1 MAMSPDDLRNKTFSI
16 VKKGYER
23 GEVHRYLG
31 SVADEL
37 QAFNAAA
44 RSDEEIVVADVVDED
59 EPSVVEEVFAEPD
72 EDLDAEYDTGDHDAD
87 DRDGAEPAD
96 TSDAPAQTFSGST
109 SSLDDFDRMGNEI
122 SLMLRQAQE
131 SAFKIRSDAEV
142 EARTLVDQVRLDIE
156 SDRLAHEQAAAELI
170 TRTEERAA
178 QVRSEAEEYSTD
190 VRTSADEYASEKRA
204 EIDRLHEEAVAA
216 AEADRTEAAATLANA
231 NEEAEATL
239 EKAQK
244 AADEVVAKAEADAQ
258 ARSEELLVE
267 AQATL
272 ANLTDAER
280 DSRQNLEQAREVIDA
295 ALEKLDSSK

>member
-23 GEVHRYLG
+23 GEVHRFLG

-44 RSDEEIVVADVVDED
+44 ASDDEIVVADI
-59 EPSVVEEVFAEPD
+59 VEETAPD
-72 EDLDAEYDTGDHDAD
+72 EAIDELEAEATDAEDAESD
-87 DRDGAEPAD
+87 SPAAVEPATFT
-96 TSDAPAQTFSGST
+96 TSG
-109 SSLDDFDRMGNEI
+109 SLDDFDRMGNEI

-178 QVRSEAEEYSTD
+178 TLRTEAEEYAEQT
-190 VRTSADEYASEKRA
+190 RADADSYAAEQREAADRA
-204 EIDRLHEEAVAA
+204 REEAVAE
-216 AEADRTEAAATLANA
+216 AEADRTSAEAARKNAETEAEKTLADA
-231 NEEAEATL
+231 QSSADEILRSAESDASARAEEIVGEAEATL
-239 EKAQK
+239 ATMT
-244 AADEVVAKAEADAQ
+244 DAQ
-258 ARSEELLVE
+258 
-267 AQATL
+267 
-272 ANLTDAER
+272 R
-280 DSRQNLEQAREVIDA
+280 DSRTNLEQAREIIDS
-295 ALEKLDSSK
+295 ALEQLANQDD

>member
-23 GEVHRYLG
+23 GEVHRFLG
-31 SVADEL
+31 NVADEI
-37 QAFNAAA
+37 QAFNSAVQ
-44 RSDEEIVVADVVDED
+44 SDEEIVVADIVEED
-59 EPSVVEEVFAEPD
+59 EPKILDAVEVTPEPEPD
-72 EDLDAEYDTGDHDAD
+72 AVAPDDDDH
-87 DRDGAEPAD
+87 GAEAQPAAF
-96 TSDAPAQTFSGST
+96 SPAQSPASV
-109 SSLDDFDRMGNEI
+109 DDFDRMGNEI

-170 TRTEERAA
+170 SRTEERAA
-178 QVRSEAEEYSTD
+178 QVRTEAEEYASD
-190 VRTSADEYASEKRA
+190 VRSSADEYSDEKRA

-231 NEEAEATL
+231 NEEAEKTRKKAESDAAKVASDA
-239 EKAQK
+239 EKA
-244 AADEVVAKAEADAQ
+244 AQ
-258 ARSEELLVE
+258 ERNEEMLVE

-280 DSRQNLEQAREVIDA
+280 ESRDNLERAREVIQS
-295 ALEKLDSSK
+295 ALDELGDD

>member
-23 GEVHRYLG
+23 GEVHRFLG
-31 SVADEL
+31 DVADEL
-37 QAFNAAA
+37 QAFTAAA
-44 RSDEEIVVADVVDED
+44 RSDEEITIADVV
-59 EPSVVEEVFAEPD
+59 EENEPD
-72 EDLDAEYDTGDHDAD
+72 IAEAPEVESEPDVELAD
-87 DRDGAEPAD
+87 DDPTWADDEASEPRDD
-96 TSDAPAQTFSGST
+96 THTPIST
-109 SSLDDFDRMGNEI
+109 PSAATGSLDDFDRMGNEI

-131 SAFKIRSDAEV
+131 SAYKIRSDAEV

-178 QVRSEAEEYSTD
+178 QVRSEAEQYASD
-190 VRTSADEYASEKRA
+190 IRSSADDYSAEQRA
-204 EIDRLHEEAVAA
+204 KIDRLHEEALAA

-231 NEEAEATL
+231 NEESERTVKDAQAAAEKVA
-239 EKAQK
+239 
-244 AADEVVAKAEADAQ
+244 AKAEADAQ
-258 ARSEELLVE
+258 ARSEEMLVE

-280 DSRQNLEQAREVIDA
+280 ESRQNLEQAREVIEA
-295 ALEKLDSSK
+295 ALNELESRE